1 MQSKEQMP
9 QDQDRGLSY
18 IGKNFLVGT
27 LLGLIPL
34 FLGFLYCVF
43 LGDNMDWDTFGTKF
57 FVALPILSGIL
68 SAVFGK
74 RFVTVLA
81 DFMSYLG

>member
-9 QDQDRGLSY
+9 QDQDQGLSH

-34 FLGFLYCVF
+34 FLGFLYYVF

-57 FVALPILSGIL
+57 FVAVPILSGIL
-68 SAVFGK
+68 SSVFGK
-74 RFVTVLA
+74 RFVAVLA